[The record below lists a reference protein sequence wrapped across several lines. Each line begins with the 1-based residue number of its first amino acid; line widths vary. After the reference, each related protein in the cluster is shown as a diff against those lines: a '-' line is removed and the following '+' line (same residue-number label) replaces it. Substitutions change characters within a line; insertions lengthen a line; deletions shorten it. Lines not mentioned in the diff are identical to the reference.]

1 MKSGLNLSNEDNL
14 INLHLNRSL
23 VLTGSMDSQC
33 TQRTQAMSVDVGLIQ
48 ICLLERRML
57 L

>member
-1 MKSGLNLSNEDNL
+1 MKSCLNLSNEDHL

-23 VLTGSMDSQC
+23 VLTGSMDSQY

>member
-1 MKSGLNLSNEDNL
+1 MKNGLNLSNEDHL

-33 TQRTQAMSVDVGLIQ
+33 TQRTQALSVDVDLTL

>member
-1 MKSGLNLSNEDNL
+1 MKNGLNLSNEDHL

-33 TQRTQAMSVDVGLIQ
+33 TQRTQALLVDVGLIQ